1 MGYDIVYIE
10 GSVFTGRGEGEF
22 YVNLY
27 SRSFRRALGISPY
40 PGTLNLRLTRDSIKV
55 MEEIISRPVKV
66 VEPPMEGFGRVYVWP
81 GFIKCTRV
89 FVIRPEKTVYRIDV
103 VELIADVSLRE
114 LFNLRDGDVLR
125 VAVALRDG
133 VLPEYCV

>member
-27 SRSFRRALGISPY
+27 SRNFRRTLGISPY
-40 PGTLNLRLTRDSIKV
+40 PGTLNLRLTRDSVKV

-89 FVIRPEKTVYRIDV
+89 FVIRPEKTIYRIDV

-133 VLPEYCV
+133 VLPEYCI

>member
-1 MGYDIVYIE
+1 MDNEIVYIE
-10 GSVFTGRGEGEF
+10 GTVFTGRGEGEF

-27 SRSFRRALGISPY
+27 SKSFRKTLGINPY
-40 PGTLNLRLTRDSIKV
+40 PGTLNLRLTQDSVKV
-55 MEEIISRPVKV
+55 MEKIVSRPVKI

-89 FVIRPEKTVYRIDV
+89 YVIRPEKTVYRVDV
-103 VELIADVSLRE
+103 VELVADANLRE
-114 LFNLRDGDVLR
+114 LFNLRDGDLLR
-125 VAVALRDG
+125 VAVALKDN